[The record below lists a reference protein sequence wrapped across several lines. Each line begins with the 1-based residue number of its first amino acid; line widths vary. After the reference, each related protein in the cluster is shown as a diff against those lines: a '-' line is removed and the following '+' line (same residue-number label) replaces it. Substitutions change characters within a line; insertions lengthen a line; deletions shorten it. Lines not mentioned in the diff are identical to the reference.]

1 MIVSSFRTQYNIS
14 LKDADLDEDEFFSLL
29 SGLNETT
36 ALIKIVQIRSETD
49 KDILKHY
56 TPEMKKIRQDWFD
69 RFKDDDSNKEKI
81 DNNFKAIF
89 NAFKAMSKRQ

>member
-1 MIVSSFRTQYNIS
+1 MTQYNIR
-14 LKDADLDEDEFFSLL
+14 LKETDMDEDEFFSLL

-56 TPEMKKIRQDWFD
+56 TPEMKKIRQDWLN
-69 RFKDDDSNKEKI
+69 RFKDEKGNEETI
-81 DNNFKAIF
+81 DNNFKSIF
-89 NAFKAMSKRQ
+89 SAFEALSKR